1 MKKTLF
7 ALLCIALGA
16 FLWWAFS
23 PLFIDTEVKDTLDP
37 TLQARLEA
45 QRQVDAARKQQP
57 ATSSDSTE
65 ESPTVHT
72 EVTADGSLSR
82 GPFPIKGTSGHPVS
96 GTVDVVES
104 PEERVLYFQDYDG
117 TNGPDLHVYLS
128 KDLEA
133 TDIID
138 LGTAKG
144 NKGDIVYGM
153 PLDVDLTEY
162 PYVLTWCKAFNVLL
176 KKKKIN

>member
-1 MKKTLF
+1 M
-7 ALLCIALGA
+7 
-16 FLWWAFS
+16 
-23 PLFIDTEVKDTLDP
+23 
-37 TLQARLEA
+37 
-45 QRQVDAARKQQP
+45 
-57 ATSSDSTE
+57 
-65 ESPTVHT
+65 
-72 EVTADGSLSR
+72 
-82 GPFPIKGTSGHPVS
+82 
-96 GTVDVVES
+96 VES

-162 PYVLTWCKAFNVLL
+162 PYVLTWCKAFNVLFDYA
-176 KKKKIN
+176 KIN